1 MAWELQ
7 VTRLGLQR
15 HAASDQPV
23 RTYGTYKV
31 VIGGNEVP
39 GLSGHICERIGPGD
53 NTSHGVHNHV
63 RIREGRYALSTH
75 FNRYKSVDFSADQS
89 HPPAF
94 LLLGTGDRTFILVHP
109 AHDPH
114 LYLSS
119 IGCFNPTQPLDA
131 DDEMEFD
138 ESRAR
143 VIALLDSLKEHDPDA
158 FASDGDTKIK
168 DAFMVITGEPMG
180 PVPPVA

>member
-1 MAWELQ
+1 MAWELN
-7 VTRLGLQR
+7 VKRLGVQR
-15 HAASDQPV
+15 RNTGDPRV
-23 RTYGTYKV
+23 RTYGTYQV
-31 VIGGNEVP
+31 SIGGTPVAN
-39 GLSGHICERIGPGD
+39 LSGHICECPGPGS
-53 NTSHGVHNHV
+53 NTAHGV
-63 RIREGRYALSTH
+63 RIHQGRYALSTH
-75 FNRYKSVDFSADQS
+75 FNRYQSFDFSADQT

-143 VIALLDSLKEHDPDA
+143 VIALLYSLKAHDPGA
-158 FASDGDTKIK
+158 FASKKDTPIK
-168 DAFMVITGEPMG
+168 DAFIVIEGEPMG
-180 PVPPVA
+180 PVPAAGV